1 MADKLDI
8 ALLKIKQMLLVV
20 FDQGASD
27 GERLN
32 PINAVRRCLAG
43 ADSDCHEMVERILSA
58 EDMQR
63 ILDHG
68 REQGRIEVI
77 EQRRQAMAAVGAPS
91 PFANGEVGEGVNG
104 FTWREIV
111 GHCVAN
117 RQRIRNAWESNFIE
131 SVAEQL
137 AGSYY
142 NKPTEKQVPIVR
154 RIFMHWFG
162 GQI

>member
-1 MADKLDI
+1 MTDKLDI

-32 PINAVRRCLAG
+32 AINAARRCLANV
-43 ADSDCHEMVERILSA
+43 DSDGHELVERILSQ

-68 REQGRIEVI
+68 REQGRAEEI
-77 EQRRQAMAAVGAPS
+77 EQRHRAMVAVSGPIGIGDVGAGI
-91 PFANGEVGEGVNG
+91 NGYS
-104 FTWREIV
+104 WREIV
-111 GHCVAN
+111 GHCAAN
-117 RQRIRNAWESNFIE
+117 RQRVHNAWESNFIE

-137 AGSYY
+137 GNSHYS
-142 NKPTEKQVPIVR
+142 KPTEKQALIVR